1 MCAAKAMADSD
12 DRTRHLLALYVDEV
26 KEVPGMIEP
35 TRVIAQDILVGYI
48 ALPLMRNVGYP
59 DTSDAE
65 AIGFGPSM

>member
-35 TRVIAQDILVGYI
+35 TSYWCTVSV
-48 ALPLMRNVGYP
+48 P
-59 DTSDAE
+59 
-65 AIGFGPSM
+65 